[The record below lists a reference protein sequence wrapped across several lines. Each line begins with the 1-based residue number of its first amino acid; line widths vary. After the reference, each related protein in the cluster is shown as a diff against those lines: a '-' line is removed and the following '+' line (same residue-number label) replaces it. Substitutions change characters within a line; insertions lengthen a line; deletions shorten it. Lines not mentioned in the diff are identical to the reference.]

1 MININEN
8 KLFIK
13 NSILLKD
20 LSVNLVIG
28 ESTTK
33 AINNRRKIPSLWFFL
48 YSFIREQTKPT
59 AKPDKTVN
67 KKLGLNA
74 SPDEKDDIM
83 LKHHTIVIA
92 HKADNI
98 GAKI

>member
-8 KLFIK
+8 KLFKKI
-13 NSILLKD
+13 SRLLKD

-28 ESTTK
+28 ETTNN
-33 AINNRRKIPSLWFFL
+33 AINNRRKIPSLWFL
-48 YSFIREQTKPT
+48 SYPLIREQTKPT
-59 AKPDKTVN
+59 AKPAIEVN
-67 KKLGLNA
+67 KKLGLNP
-74 SPDEKDDIM
+74 SPVEKDDIT
-83 LKHHTIVIA
+83 LKHHTMVIA